1 MNNKINIIRAIKSNN
16 IRQQDPYYSR
26 EIGWDDRFHLGKL
39 QYNQHKQNY
48 YNENQDCKSIKKI

>member
-16 IRQQDPYYSR
+16 IRQQDPNYNK

-39 QYNQHKQNY
+39 KNKKLYNTF
-48 YNENQDCKSIKKI
+48 DCNKN